1 MNNKAIITE
10 IDKALIDAIKVEN
23 KRAFGMAD
31 FYFDNDKKYPGIIDK
46 EEIINPFL
54 QDQYKLSWYHRTSTS
69 VLSVME
75 YNYGNKMDKVEET
88 TPVQLIIF
96 TRAALSF
103 ETIKDWFVSALPS
116 VLNKA
121 ICESLQI
128 FNCTIEVRGTEMNS
142 NVVFKE
148 ECTEPNV
155 RVGGQYG
162 LIAIRYEIKTSYR
175 RGCQTF
181 CDCTN

>member
-1 MNNKAIITE
+1 MQNKTIIAE
-10 IDKALIDAIKVEN
+10 IDKALLAAIKVEN

-31 FYFDNDKKYPGIIDK
+31 FYFDGEKRYPGIINGED
-46 EEIINPFL
+46 IINPFL
-54 QDQYKLSWYHRTSTS
+54 QDQYKISWYHRTSTS
-69 VLSVME
+69 SFNAME
-75 YNYGNKMDKVEET
+75 FDYGNKMDKVEET

-96 TRAALSF
+96 TRAAISF

-116 VLNKA
+116 VMSKA

-128 FNCTIEVRGTEMNS
+128 FGCTIEVTSTEMNS

-162 LIAIRYEIKTSYR
+162 LIAVRYTIKTTYR
-175 RGCQTF
+175 RGCQDF
-181 CDCTN
+181 CVC